1 MPATVYSID
10 DGPPYVLYRADLA
23 TGESNGQLK
32 LKTGP
37 RNLALSVNEKHIA
50 IAMVDG
56 TLIIATE
63 SFDQVIHLPTGAT
76 RCVAYSP
83 EGKWLAAGGD
93 DKMLR
98 LFASATLA
106 KGALTRWRD
115 LCHGQ
120 F

>member
-23 TGESNGQLK
+23 TGETTGQLK

-37 RNLALSVNEKHIA
+37 RNLALSVKEKHLA

-63 SFDQVIHLPTGAT
+63 SFDQVIHLPTGASGSGT
-76 RCVAYSP
+76 QKQAPQSKR
-83 EGKWLAAGGD
+83 
-93 DKMLR
+93 
-98 LFASATLA
+98 F
-106 KGALTRWRD
+106 KGSGSIPWRSHQMARPLPRAILTN
-115 LCHGQ
+115 Q
-120 F
+120 